1 MSKIEIEKID
11 ENFKQNRDEI
21 KADKKVFYNV
31 TEEPF
36 DLYGI
41 YYDKNEKRFRRLPKS
56 VAELLDD
63 NVNVEYLAKCTAG
76 GRVCFSTDAKEI
88 TLKVSYD
95 GLCAMP
101 HMPLTGSSGFV
112 LLEQTGEKEKF
123 IKSIAPSFEDKNG
136 FERTLSLGD
145 GKLKSYILYFPLYN
159 GVNSIEIGIE
169 KTARIGH
176 GKKYKDVKPILYYGS
191 SITQG
196 AAAIRPDTSYQAI
209 ISKWTGIDFIN
220 IGLSGH
226 AHAENAILEYLQDI
240 ECSVFVYDYDHNA
253 YNAEYLEKTHYPF
266 YEKYR
271 RANPNIPIIMLSSP
285 NTERL
290 AEGYK
295 RRRIIKNS
303 YEKAISN
310 GDKNVY
316 YIDGYSLFGKKDR
329 DICIVDGSHPTDLGF
344 YKMAKAI
351 YDKLPKIF

>member
-1 MSKIEIEKID
+1 
-11 ENFKQNRDEI
+11 
-21 KADKKVFYNV
+21 
-31 TEEPF
+31 TEDPF
-36 DLYGI
+36 DLYGV

-63 NVNVEYLAKCTAG
+63 NVNTEYLAKCTAG

-112 LLEQTGEKEKF
+112 LLEQTDKKEMF

-136 FERTLSLGD
+136 FERTVPLGG

-159 GVNSIEIGIE
+159 GVNNLEIGIE
-169 KTARIGH
+169 NTARIKH
-176 GKKYKDVKPILYYGS
+176 GKKYKHLKPILYYGS

-209 ISKWTGIDFIN
+209 ISKWTGIDYIN
-220 IGLSGH
+220 MGLSGH

-240 ECSVFVYDYDHNA
+240 ECCVFVYDYDHNA
-253 YNAEYLEKTHYPF
+253 YDAEYLEKTHYTF

-271 RANPNIPIIMLSSP
+271 QANPTVPVIMLSSP

-290 AEGYK
+290 AEGFE
-295 RRRIIKNS
+295 RRRIIKKS

-316 YIDGYSLFGKKDR
+316 YIDGYFLFGKKDR

-351 YDKLPKIF
+351 YYKLIKIF